1 MRILPTFLKVLTS
14 MGIVGLVIA
23 EIVSPM
29 HVQAASVTV
38 TFTASED
45 AYVNQQFP
53 DQNYGNSSMLEV
65 DSSPIK
71 LTYLRFHVS
80 GLSGYT
86 VASARL
92 NLFAKSTLS
101 AGFSVDQEVDHN
113 WTEMGI
119 TYNNAPAPGE
129 LLNSTSGVM
138 GETWIPVDVT
148 PDISTDGTYDFVLSA
163 LSETK
168 LDLASRETGSNAPQ
182 LVLVLIPITNTA
194 TSIPTTTGTP
204 TDTPT
209 PLAATFTATPSPVP
223 ATDTATSTSLP
234 PTATNTPTLVPPTTT
249 STPTLTPATPTATPT
264 PTYTSKPPTPTTPP
278 TSSPTPTVT
287 FTPTPTLS
295 SPTPATQPPNFSHV
309 ITLILENREYSSVVG
324 SASWPNFNT
333 LEQHYTLLTNDYAV
347 THPSLPNYLALTGGS
362 TQGITSDCTTCW
374 VNATNIAD
382 TVETSGRSWKAYL
395 ESMPSPCYLGDS
407 GTYAQKHNPFVYY
420 NDIRTNTSRCQQD
433 DVPLTQL
440 DTDLANNQLP
450 AYAWITPNLC
460 DDGHDCSDSTADT
473 WLGQEVNQILSSS
486 AFDANS
492 LLIVTFDEGTTDASC
507 CGLPAS
513 AGGHI
518 ATLLI
523 GNLVKAGYQDA
534 TAYDHYSLLK
544 TIEAAWGLPSLGH
557 EADAGTTTILA
568 PWK

>member
-1 MRILPTFLKVLTS
+1 MRLLPGFLKAIS
-14 MGIVGLVIA
+14 FLVIIGLFIA
-23 EIVSPM
+23 ELVSPM

-45 AYVNQQFP
+45 AYTNQRFP
-53 DQNYGNSSMLEV
+53 DQNYGDSSMLEV
-65 DSSPIK
+65 DGSPVK
-71 LTYLRFHVS
+71 LTYLRFQVS

-92 NLFAKSTLS
+92 NLFTKSTLS
-101 AGFSVDQEVDHN
+101 AGFSVDQETDHN
-113 WTEMGI
+113 WTETGI

-138 GETWIPVDVT
+138 GETWVPVDVT
-148 PDISTDGTYDFVLSA
+148 PVISTDGTYDFVLSA
-163 LSETK
+163 LSSTK

-182 LVLVLIPITNTA
+182 LVLVLIPNTSTA
-194 TSIPTTTGTP
+194 TSTPTMTGTA
-204 TDTPT
+204 TYTPIPST
-209 PLAATFTATPSPVP
+209 ATFTATPAPAT
-223 ATDTATSTSLP
+223 ATDTATLTSPP
-234 PTATNTPTLVPPTTT
+234 PTATNTPTLVPATST
-249 STPTLTPATPTATPT
+249 STPTLTPPAATVTPT
-264 PTYTSKPPTPTTPP
+264 PTFTSLPPTPTS
-278 TSSPTPTVT
+278 TS
-287 FTPTPTLS
+287 TPTPT
-295 SPTPATQPPNFSHV
+295 PTSTPSIPQPPNFSHV
-309 ITLILENREYSSVVG
+309 ITLILENREYSSVLG
-324 SASWPNFNT
+324 SASWPNFNR
-333 LEQHYTLLTNDYAV
+333 LAQQSTLLTKDYAV

-362 TQGITSDCTTCW
+362 TQGISSDCTTCW
-374 VNATNIAD
+374 VNAANIAD
-382 TVETSGRSWKAYL
+382 TVDTSGRSWKGYM
-395 ESMPSPCYLGDS
+395 ESMPAPCYLGNS
-407 GTYAQKHNPFVYY
+407 GSYAQKHNPFVYY
-420 NDIRTNTSRCQQD
+420 NDIRTNPSRCQQH

-440 DTDLANNQLP
+440 ATDLANNQLP

-473 WLGQEVNQILSSS
+473 WLGKEVNQILSSS

-513 AGGHI
+513 AGGQI

-523 GNLVKAGYQDA
+523 GNLVKAGYQDS

-544 TIEAAWGLPSLGH
+544 TIEAAWGLPSLGQ
-557 EADAGTTTILA
+557 EADSGTNTILA